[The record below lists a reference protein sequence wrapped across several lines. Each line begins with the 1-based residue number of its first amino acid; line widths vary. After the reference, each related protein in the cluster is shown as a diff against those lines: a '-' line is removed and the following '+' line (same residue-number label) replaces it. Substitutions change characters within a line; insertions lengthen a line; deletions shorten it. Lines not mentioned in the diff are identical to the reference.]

1 MPVGV
6 CVVSLIGDGKPLE
19 SFEQGKSVIIIVCP
33 GGNMVRETTELR
45 ISDRDRQETEKIVR
59 MCGLE

>member
-45 ISDRDRQETEKIVR
+45 ISDRGKRLKK
-59 MCGLE
+59 